1 MYNNNNKKTLRIVMR
16 NLIKKHTRIC
26 RIFVT
31 KFMNVNVVT
40 LNKYKVETFFN
51 EFNKRSN
58 LVCKVCCFSSA
69 FSYVY
74 IVKRLKSLIHLSFW
88 YIFEFRSRF
97 NNIIWFHFHISCCVY
112 LSLVLS
118 NMQDWI
124 WPTLILHIIFR
135 ILYEHSKGKYVLL
148 VDSAIIFYSVKIGK
162 SGFWWIQKYWRWLLE
177 MFILLLALLILL
189 AVFKSL
195 L

>member
-26 RIFVT
+26 RIFET

-58 LVCKVCCFSSA
+58 LVCKVCCFSWA

-97 NNIIWFHFHISCCVY
+97 NNII
-112 LSLVLS
+112 
-118 NMQDWI
+118 
-124 WPTLILHIIFR
+124 
-135 ILYEHSKGKYVLL
+135 
-148 VDSAIIFYSVKIGK
+148 
-162 SGFWWIQKYWRWLLE
+162 
-177 MFILLLALLILL
+177 
-189 AVFKSL
+189 
-195 L
+195 